1 MAPRPIIYVV
11 DDSSSVRKSL
21 TRLLTSAGYEVES
34 FASGVDFLKQP
45 PRNRPGCLVLDIKM
59 PGLTGLQLQAAL
71 AERQQPVSIVF
82 ITGHG
87 DIPASVRAM
96 KAGAVDFIT
105 KPYSADVLL
114 EAVRRAVEKDVRDL
128 DERARVTEIERRIA
142 TLTPREAEV
151 LALVVTGRLNKQI
164 AGELRISEKTVK
176 AHRAR
181 VMEKMQADSLAGLVR
196 MSETLRLPA
205 PH

>member
-114 EAVRRAVEKDVRDL
+114 EAVRRAVEKDVR
-128 DERARVTEIERRIA
+128 E
-142 TLTPREAEV
+142 
-151 LALVVTGRLNKQI
+151 
-164 AGELRISEKTVK
+164 
-176 AHRAR
+176 
-181 VMEKMQADSLAGLVR
+181 QADRRRAGDQREDGQSPPRASHGEDASRFPRRAGPDVR
-196 MSETLRLPA
+196 DPSTPGSALSFRSHATKVP
-205 PH
+205 

>member
-1 MAPRPIIYVV
+1 MAPRPIIYIV
-11 DDSSSVRKSL
+11 DDASSIRKSL
-21 TRLLTSAGYEVES
+21 TRLLTSEGYEVES
-34 FASGVDFLKQP
+34 FVSGVDFLKQP

-164 AGELRISEKTVK
+164 AGELGISEKTVK

-181 VMEKMQADSLAGLVR
+181 VMEKMRADSLAGLVR
-196 MSETLRLPA
+196 MSETVRLPA

>member
-1 MAPRPIIYVV
+1 
-11 DDSSSVRKSL
+11 
-21 TRLLTSAGYEVES
+21 
-34 FASGVDFLKQP
+34 
-45 PRNRPGCLVLDIKM
+45 
-59 PGLTGLQLQAAL
+59 LQLQAAL